1 MPEPQLQQVADLLDQ
16 LETVQRRLDLMQQ
29 HIARSHRLASLG
41 TIAAIIA
48 HEFNNLLTPILSYS
62 QMALAAEP
70 PDAEL
75 TRKALNKAQQ
85 NAEKAAHIVASM
97 LGFTRGEADDSP
109 AHLATVLD
117 ETLNCL
123 ARDPAKDRITLRRD
137 VPSDLYLAIPAI
149 SLQQVLLN
157 LILNAWQAMRGATDR
172 KGGTLAVTAR
182 ALDAPETEN
191 QRVQLTIAD
200 TGPGIPAD
208 VLPHLF
214 EPFVTHRQGAE
225 TGQQPRGTGLGLTVC
240 RDLIERAGGS
250 ITVESASSGA
260 TFIIVLPG
268 QVKAMSDKQGGHT
281 FGDTSGHTSGGGGST
296 RNAHRARPA

>member
-1 MPEPQLQQVADLLDQ
+1 MSEPQLQQVADLLDQ
-16 LETVQRRLDLMQQ
+16 LETVQQRLDLMQQ

-75 TRKALNKAQQ
+75 TRKALTKAQQ

-97 LGFTRGEADDSP
+97 LGFTRNESDDSP

-137 VPSDLYLAIPAI
+137 VPADLYLAIPAI

-157 LILNAWQAMRGATDR
+157 LILNAWQAMRGSHDR
-172 KGGTLAVTAR
+172 KGGTLAITAR
-182 ALDAPETEN
+182 ALDAPRMDAPGMDDR
-191 QRVQLTIAD
+191 RVQLTIAD
-200 TGPGIPAD
+200 TGPGIPAA

-225 TGQQPRGTGLGLTVC
+225 TGVQPKGTGLGLTVC
-240 RDLIERAGGS
+240 RDLIERAGGT
-250 ITVESASSGA
+250 ITVESTSRGA
-260 TFIIVLPG
+260 TFIIVLPAPAPG
-268 QVKAMSDKQGGHT
+268 SKRSDE
-281 FGDTSGHTSGGGGST
+281 
-296 RNAHRARPA
+296 

>member
-1 MPEPQLQQVADLLDQ
+1 MSEPQLQQVADLLDQ
-16 LETVQRRLDLMQQ
+16 LETVQQRLDLMQQ

-62 QMALAAEP
+62 QMALAADP

-75 TRKALNKAQQ
+75 TRKALTKARQ

-97 LGFTRGEADDSP
+97 LGFTRNESDDSP

-123 ARDPAKDRITLRRD
+123 ARDPVKDRITFRRD
-137 VPSDLYLAIPAI
+137 VPADLYLAIPAI

-157 LILNAWQAMRGATDR
+157 LILNAWQAMRGSHDR
-172 KGGTLAVTAR
+172 KGGTLAITAR
-182 ALDAPETEN
+182 ALDAPGMDTPGMDAPGMDDR
-191 QRVQLTIAD
+191 RVQLTIAD
-200 TGPGIPAD
+200 TGPGIPAG

-225 TGQQPRGTGLGLTVC
+225 TGVQPKGTGLGLTVC
-240 RDLIERAGGS
+240 RDLIERAGGT
-250 ITVESASSGA
+250 IVAESTSGGA
-260 TFIIVLPG
+260 TFIIVLPAPG
-268 QVKAMSDKQGGHT
+268 SKRSDE
-281 FGDTSGHTSGGGGST
+281 
-296 RNAHRARPA
+296 

>member
-1 MPEPQLQQVADLLDQ
+1 MSEPQLQQVADLLDQ
-16 LETVQRRLDLMQQ
+16 LETVQRRLDLMQR

-62 QMALAAEP
+62 QMALAADP

-75 TRKALNKAQQ
+75 TRKALTKAQQ

-97 LGFTRGEADDSP
+97 LGFTRNPTDDSPAHP

-117 ETLNCL
+117 ETFHCL
-123 ARDPAKDRITLRRD
+123 ARDPAKDRITIRRD
-137 VPSDLYLAIPAI
+137 VPDNLYLAIPAI

-157 LILNAWQAMRGATDR
+157 LILNAWQAMRGSTDR

-182 ALDAPETEN
+182 ALEVPGMDDR
-191 QRVQLTIAD
+191 RVQLTIAD

-214 EPFVTHRQGAE
+214 EPFVTQRQGAE
-225 TGQQPRGTGLGLTVC
+225 TGVQPKGTGLGLTVC
-240 RDLIERAGGS
+240 RDLIERAGGT
-250 ITVESASSGA
+250 ITVESTSRGA
-260 TFIIVLPG
+260 TFIIVLPAPG
-268 QVKAMSDKQGGHT
+268 PRPPEVKEAMRDE
-281 FGDTSGHTSGGGGST
+281 
-296 RNAHRARPA
+296 R